1 MTMKSFKVAV
11 LGATGMVGQR
21 FISMLAGHKRFKLA
35 SLVASE
41 RSAGKEYKAAAKWYL
56 DEPMPE
62 KIKGMVVEDM
72 IPKKIDADIVFS
84 ALPSEIA
91 KEAEPAFAK
100 EGFIVC
106 SNASS
111 FRMHNDVPLL
121 IPEVNPEHLEL
132 IEVQKKKR
140 KWSGCIITNP
150 NCTSI
155 MFTLALKPIYDA
167 FGISSLSIVSMQ
179 GLSGAGYDGVP
190 SMAIVD
196 NVIPFIKG
204 EEEKVETEVLKIY
217 GKFDKGKGR
226 IREEKL
232 DISASCNR
240 VSVLEGHLESLF
252 VKTEKKAEIE
262 EIKEKFSSFK
272 ALPQK
277 LKLPTAPEKPI
288 IVFEQDDRP
297 QPRLDRMRGNGMSV
311 CVGRIRRDKNS
322 GFKCTVL
329 GHNTIRGAA
338 GASILNAELLAE
350 TRL

>member
-1 MTMKSFKVAV
+1 MKNFKVAV

-21 FISMLAGHKRFKLA
+21 FISMLANHRHFKLA
-35 SLVASE
+35 SLAASE

-62 KIKGMVVEDM
+62 KIKEMVVEDM
-72 IPKKIDADIVFS
+72 VPKKIDADIVFS

-91 KEAEPAFAK
+91 KEAEPAFAE
-100 EGFIVC
+100 EGFVVC

-121 IPEVNPEHLEL
+121 IPEVNPGHLKL
-132 IEVQKKKR
+132 IEAQKKKR

-150 NCTSI
+150 NCTTI
-155 MFTLALKPIYDA
+155 MFALALKPIHDA
-167 FGISSLSIVSMQ
+167 FGITSLNIVSMQ

-217 GKFDKGKGR
+217 GKLDKAKGR
-226 IREEKL
+226 IEEEKFQV
-232 DISASCNR
+232 SASCNR

-252 VKTEKKAEIE
+252 VKTEKKAGIE
-262 EIKEKFSSFK
+262 EVKEKFRSFK

-288 IVFEQDDRP
+288 IVFEQEDRP
-297 QPRLDRMRGNGMSV
+297 QPRLDRMQGNGMSV
-311 CVGRIRRDKNS
+311 CVGRIRRDKNN

-350 TRL
+350 TMLK